1 MITLDEMPL
10 FLWVVFISIFLV
22 TLVSIILIRRF
33 WTIRFGVDRADGVRK
48 IQSGP
53 VLRVGGLA
61 LALAFAACL
70 FASTYLPETAATA
83 SVGISFALLGFI
95 LFLIGFIDDLFGVSA
110 LLKFSGQ
117 VTVGVG
123 AYLSGLSIETISNP
137 IGDGWIE
144 LGGFGLIV
152 TVLWFVAIPNLINLI
167 DGMDGLAGGVGLF
180 LSLTLGVI
188 GLISGDLFLAT
199 MGVGFAGGLT
209 AFLAFNFPPAKIY
222 MGDGG
227 AYLIGYFIAGTSLI
241 TSNKGSIS
249 GPLLV
254 VTLGLGFPILDTGL
268 TIIRRIVS
276 GMPVMGADAWHL
288 HHRLMTLGFSKR
300 TILLILY
307 GAFATL
313 ALLGIAVF
321 LTQGYALPIVATT
334 LILGVFLGLK
344 ILGLPHNFN
353 EAKMLFRDM
362 IAVRKD
368 VRFAYGLAQVLEYE
382 FERVLG
388 AEVYWR
394 ELINSL
400 ARLGITP
407 AFENLG
413 KWECNSSGQC
423 IILFPISENQIWHLC
438 CPIPKR
444 SRRQWD
450 QVVRCFHLT
459 VINGMDKWGP
469 PPSELGIRKINSGKC
484 PSTYED
490 EINRQLDEH

>member
-33 WTIRFGVDRADGVRK
+33 WTIRLGVDRADGVRK
-48 IQSGP
+48 IQTDP

-61 LALAFAACL
+61 LLLAFTACL

-83 SVGISFALLGFI
+83 SVGISFALLGFT
-95 LFLIGFIDDLFGVSA
+95 LFLVGFIDDLFGISA
-110 LLKFSGQ
+110 LLKFTGQ

-123 AYLSGLSIETISNP
+123 AYLVGLDIETISNP
-137 IGDGWIE
+137 IGDGSID

-152 TVLWFVAIPNLINLI
+152 TVIWFVAIPNLINLI

-188 GLISGDLFLAT
+188 GLISGDPFLAT
-199 MGVGFAGGLT
+199 MGLGFAGGLI
-209 AFLAFNFPPAKIY
+209 AFLIFNFPPAKIY

-227 AYLIGYFIAGTSLI
+227 AYLIGFFIAGTSLI
-241 TSNKGSIS
+241 TSNKGSIT

-254 VTLGLGFPILDTGL
+254 VALGLGFPILDTVL
-268 TIIRRIVS
+268 SIIRRIVS
-276 GMPVMGADAWHL
+276 GMPVMGADARHL
-288 HHRLMTLGFSKR
+288 HHRLITLGFSKR

-307 GAFATL
+307 GVFATL
-313 ALLGIAVF
+313 AMLGIAVF
-321 LTQGYALPIVATT
+321 LTQGYVLPIVVTV
-334 LILGVFLGLK
+334 LILGVFIGLK

-353 EAKMLFRDM
+353 EAKMLFREM
-362 IAVRKD
+362 IAVRKE
-368 VRFAYGLAQVLEYE
+368 VRFAYNLAQVLQHEL
-382 FERVLG
+382 ERVPG

-400 ARLGITP
+400 AKLGITP

-423 IILFPISENQIWHLC
+423 IILFPISENQLWYLC

-450 QVVRCFHLT
+450 RVVRCFHLT
-459 VINGMDKWGP
+459 VMNGMNKWGSP
-469 PPSELGIRKINSGKC
+469 PPELGIREINPGKC
-484 PSTYED
+484 SSTYED
-490 EINRQLDEH
+490 EINRYLAEH